1 LRETLPGAAI
11 ADANQPTTNE
21 SAFYRLTAMD
31 PYSLCPCGSGK
42 KLKFCCT
49 DLIGEIEKIH
59 RMIEGDQPRAALRHV
74 EQTLATSPGR
84 ASLLDLQA
92 MLQMSLGEVDAA
104 RATVEEFLKA
114 DPTSPSAHAQN
125 AMLLAERGEATQ
137 AVEALQSALGYVET
151 NLPQRV
157 LEAIGALGHV
167 LIQHGDIV
175 AARAHLWLYEAI
187 AGDNDHRALELLVRM
202 NQMSDLP
209 LLLRDRLQLKSLPAG
224 HAVAA
229 EMAVIQKLAAVG
241 KWRAAADQCD
251 ELLPDYLDQPIFFY
265 NRALLS
271 GYLADRKNFVA
282 GMRLYARQD
291 IAVDDAVEAEAIA
304 QLVDEESGQKS
315 TRTVRTVFDVTDEDT
330 LMEKLTSSEQLA
342 NYPMSPEDLENHEGP
357 KPRGQYLLLDRE
369 SPKEVADLKRDQVP
383 RIIGFVT
390 YYGRQTDRG
399 ERIEL
404 LTDSDDS
411 LDSTKQALTQ
421 TLGDA
426 LGQQTSEEDAGPSP
440 GGDKSLSWRW
450 HFPPQTPPSVRKQLL
465 AEERHVALLDRWPE
479 EPRDV
484 LGDKTPSEAAA
495 IDELRLPL
503 LASLLLL
510 EQGGENAGYDETFG
524 QLRKKLNLPAAE
536 PITAIDEI
544 VGDVPMVRASRM
556 DVTQLSDAGL
566 ALLYKRAILVNANV
580 VIAKLIR
587 EGLKRPTFASEV
599 PFETLYEQLFSLE
612 PDSDDAA
619 KVIDEA
625 RAWATANNQSCGKW
639 DLLELQLYITDNNS
653 EGANRLLGHLRDEH
667 MDEPEIAQQVYQLLY
682 MIGAIPEG
690 GPGAPGPGPGPATMA
705 GGVPSGAAAST
716 SGESGIWTPDSESG
730 GEKSK
735 LWTPD

>member
-1 LRETLPGAAI
+1 
-11 ADANQPTTNE
+11 
-21 SAFYRLTAMD
+21 MD

-74 EQTLATSPGR
+74 EQTLATNPGR

-92 MLQMSLGEVDAA
+92 MLQMSLGEIDAA
-104 RATVEEFLKA
+104 RGTVDEFLKA
-114 DPTSPSAHAQN
+114 DPTSPSAHAQD
-125 AMLLAERGEATQ
+125 AMLLAEQGEAQQ

-167 LIQHGDIV
+167 LIKHGDIV

-209 LLLRDRLQLKSLPAG
+209 LLLRDRLQLKSLPEG
-224 HAVAA
+224 HPVAA

-241 KWRAAADQCD
+241 KWRAAAEQCD
-251 ELLPDYLDQPIFFY
+251 ELLPDHLDQPLFFF

-291 IAVDDAVEAEAIA
+291 IPADDAVEAEAIA

-315 TRTVRTVFDVTDEDT
+315 TSTMRTVFEVANEDS
-330 LMEKLTSSEQLA
+330 LMEKLTSSDRLV
-342 NYPMSPEDLENHEGP
+342 NYPMSPEELENYEGP

-369 SPKEVADLKRDQVP
+369 PPSDIDNLQRDQVP
-383 RIIGFVT
+383 HIIGFVS
-390 YYGRQTDRG
+390 YFGRQTDRA

-404 LTDSDDS
+404 LTDHDDS
-411 LDSTKQALTQ
+411 LESTKQALQ
-421 TLGDA
+421 QALGDS
-426 LGQQTSEEDAGPSP
+426 LGQQSSEEDAGPSP

-450 HFPPQTPPSVRKQLL
+450 HFPPQTPPDVRKRLL
-465 AEERHVALLDRWPE
+465 GEERQSALLERWPE

-484 LGDKTPSEAAA
+484 LGGKTPSEAAT
-495 IDELRLPL
+495 IEDLRLPL

-510 EQGGENAGYDETFG
+510 EQGGENAGYDETFAE
-524 QLRKKLNLPAAE
+524 LRKKLNLPAAE
-536 PITAIDEI
+536 PIQGTDEM

-556 DVTQLSDAGL
+556 DVTQLSDVAL
-566 ALLYKRAILVNANV
+566 SLLYKRAILVHANV

-587 EGLKRPTFASEV
+587 EGLKRPSFASEV

-612 PDSDDAA
+612 PDSQAA
-619 KVIDEA
+619 VEVLEEA
-625 RAWATANNQSCGKW
+625 RKWAAANNQSCGKW
-639 DLLELQLYITDNNS
+639 DLLELQLYITDNHS
-653 EGANRLLGHLRDEH
+653 EGANRLLTHLRDEH

-682 MIGAIPEG
+682 MIGAIPDG
-690 GPGAPGPGPGPATMA
+690 MPGAPGAGPATMA
-705 GGVPSGAAAST
+705 GGVPSGAAAASG
-716 SGESGIWTPDSESG
+716 GESAIWTPESESG